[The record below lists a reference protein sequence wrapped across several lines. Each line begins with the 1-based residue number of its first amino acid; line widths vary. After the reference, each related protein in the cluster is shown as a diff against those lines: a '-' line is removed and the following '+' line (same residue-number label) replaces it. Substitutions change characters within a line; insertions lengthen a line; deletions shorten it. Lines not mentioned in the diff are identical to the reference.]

1 MSMNSHTSTVDAG
14 SGGRSHGQTVV
25 VGAGRTGMSFARYL
39 SQRGDHYVVLDQAPN
54 DQQRAVLRE
63 IDDQVILEGISSE
76 RLQAAREILLSP
88 GVPRSGQELQTAI
101 AKGVPVRGDLD
112 VFAGARST
120 TTQVVAITGTNGKST
135 VTTLLGQM
143 AADSD
148 LSMKVGGN
156 LGIPCLDLLDETS
169 KGYILE
175 VSSYQLESAG
185 PFRADVATVLN
196 LAPDHLDRYDSLEH
210 YYETKASMYQRTNI
224 AVVNRDTDYSFDL
237 SGCGEV
243 WSFGRGRPLD
253 DRDFGLIGGALFQ
266 GDNRLLDAHELKV
279 RGIHNLL
286 NVLAALAM
294 GAALRWDMRDMLQ
307 TARRFE
313 GLTHRCETVAAH
325 SGRVF
330 INDSKATNPAA
341 TEAAVLGLV
350 GQANAVSLL
359 AGGIA
364 KDADMRSMARSTAPH
379 LAQVVAYGRDAEVI
393 ASAYRSEAVSVSKVD
408 DLDQAIAAVADG
420 CDMVLLSPGCA
431 SFDQFRNFEHRGD
444 YFKALVHG
452 LGGRDGD

>member
-1 MSMNSHTSTVDAG
+1 MVSHAKAMREG
-14 SGGRSHGQTVV
+14 SRDDVREETVV

-39 SQRGDHYVVLDQAPN
+39 SQRGEHYVVLDQAPN
-54 DQQRAVLRE
+54 DQQREALQE
-63 IDDQVILEGISSE
+63 IDDRAHLERISNE
-76 RLQAAREILLSP
+76 RLIAAREILLSP
-88 GVPRSGQELQTAI
+88 GVPRSGHELQAAI
-101 AKGVPVRGDLD
+101 TSGVPVRGDLD
-112 VFAGARST
+112 VFAGACNT

-143 AADSD
+143 AAAAE

-185 PFRADVATVLN
+185 PFHADVATVLN

-243 WSFGRGRPLD
+243 WSFGSRRPLD
-253 DRDFGLIGGALFQ
+253 DQGFGLIGGALFQ
-266 GDNRLLDAHELKV
+266 GENRLLDAHELKV
-279 RGIHNLL
+279 RGIHNQL
-286 NVLAALAM
+286 NVLAALAI
-294 GAALRWDMRDMLQ
+294 GAALRWDMQVMLRA
-307 TARRFE
+307 ARRFE
-313 GLTHRCETVAAH
+313 GLSHRCETVEERN
-325 SGRVF
+325 GRVF

-341 TEAAVLGLV
+341 TEVAVRGLV
-350 GQANAVSLL
+350 GQAKAICLL

-379 LAQVVAYGRDAEVI
+379 LTHVVAFGRDAEVI
-393 ASAYRSEAVSVSKVD
+393 ASAYRSEAVAVTQVD
-408 DLDQAIAAVADG
+408 DLDQAVAAVADG
-420 CDMVLLSPGCA
+420 SDVVLLSPGCA

-452 LGGRDGD
+452 LGGTDGD